1 MALWE
6 TALAKR
12 AWERV
17 REEVE
22 AIPEFWNSLSLS
34 LWFLLSLLS
43 ILQRELN
50 LFENERGKGLQLL
63 VNTNYILVPNVWV

>member
-1 MALWE
+1 LSMALWE

-22 AIPEFWNSLSLS
+22 AIPEFWNTLSLS
-34 LWFLLSLLS
+34 LWFLLSIVDITERVKFIWEWKRQGTATLS
-43 ILQRELN
+43 
-50 LFENERGKGLQLL
+50 
-63 VNTNYILVPNVWV
+63 